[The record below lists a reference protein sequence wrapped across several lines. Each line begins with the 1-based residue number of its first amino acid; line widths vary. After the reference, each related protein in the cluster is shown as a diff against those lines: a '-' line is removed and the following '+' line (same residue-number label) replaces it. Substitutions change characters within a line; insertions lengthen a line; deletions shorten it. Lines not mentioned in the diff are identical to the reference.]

1 MTQDNILSVDFG
13 ENQTRNPNLTAES
26 ALKKVSSAVGHEKMS
41 SAVRREKVSGKTK
54 ESALSDAF
62 IPKGSISTRTYIALA
77 VLSFGVIFLLWC
89 FACYVLKVDSMF
101 LPSPARVLK
110 SAVTLVTVNNF
121 GLDVRM
127 SVQRVLIGFAISAV
141 VGIPIGLLIGTYA
154 PVAAFL
160 EPMFSFFRYLPASA
174 FIQLFILWIGIGESA
189 KVAIIIVGS
198 LAQIIL
204 MTATNVRNVSI
215 SLIEVSYTLGVT
227 RGGVFWKVILP
238 KAMPDIMDT
247 LRMVLG
253 WAWTYIIVA
262 EMIGASEGVGF
273 MITQAGRQ
281 FMISKIFVGIITIG
295 LIGLGLD
302 MLMLYLKKVLFPWN
316 EE

>member
-1 MTQDNILSVDFG
+1 MTY
-13 ENQTRNPNLTAES
+13 
-26 ALKKVSSAVGHEKMS
+26 
-41 SAVRREKVSGKTK
+41 
-54 ESALSDAF
+54 ESALSKDSELRTEVPRLHPVDRNRIDGPILYHAKDKSGESAASRAF
-62 IPKGSISTRTYIALA
+62 IPKGSISKRSYLIIAVCSFAA
-77 VLSFGVIFLLWC
+77 VFGIWC
-89 FACYVLKVDSMF
+89 YACYIMHVSNMF
-101 LPSPARVLK
+101 LPSPAEVFQ
-110 SAVTLVTVNNF
+110 SAVSLFTANGFLT
-121 GLDVRM
+121 DIRM

-141 VGIPIGLLIGTYA
+141 AGIPLGLIIGTYA
-154 PVAAFL
+154 PIDAAL
-160 EPMFSFFRYLPASA
+160 EPLFSFFRYLPASA
-174 FIQLFILWIGIGESA
+174 FIQLFILWIGIGEGS
-189 KVAIIIVGS
+189 KISIIIVGS

-204 MTATNVRNVSI
+204 MVATNVRNVSG

-227 RGGVFWKVILP
+227 RAGVFWKVILR

-281 FMISKIFVGIITIG
+281 FRISRIFVGIIVIG
-295 LIGLGLD
+295 LIGLALD
-302 MLMLYLKKVLFPWN
+302 MLMMFLKKVLFPWN

>member
-1 MTQDNILSVDFG
+1 MTQDSILSMNLG
-13 ENQTRNPNLTAES
+13 ESQTLKQDRS
-26 ALKKVSSAVGHEKMS
+26 AD
-41 SAVRREKVSGKTK
+41 SAVRKTGSAAGRIKPAARARESRI
-54 ESALSDAF
+54 ADAF
-62 IPKGSISTRTYIALA
+62 IPKGSISTRSYVTLAIA
-77 VLSFGVIFLLWC
+77 SFGVIFLLWC

-110 SAVTLVTVNNF
+110 SAVTLITVNNF
-121 GLDVRM
+121 ALDVRM
-127 SVQRVLIGFAISAV
+127 SVQRVLIGFAISAL
-141 VGIPIGLLIGTYA
+141 VGIPLGLLIGTYA
-154 PVAAFL
+154 PIAAWF
-160 EPMFSFFRYLPASA
+160 EPLFSFSRYLPASA
-174 FIQLFILWIGIGESA
+174 FIQLFILWIGIGESS
-189 KVAIIIVGS
+189 KIAIIIVGS

-204 MTATNVRNVSI
+204 MTATNVRNVSV
-215 SLIEVSYTLGVT
+215 SLIEVSYTLGVS

-262 EMIGASEGVGF
+262 EMIGASQGVGF

-302 MLMLYLKKVLFPWN
+302 MMMLYLKKALFPWN